1 MGTSK
6 SKELL
11 NSFGKGVTTVK
22 AVVVY
27 LGAEIRE
34 NAEGKFSHQFALLP
48 SERDP
53 KGGVV
58 NIKHDNK
65 LDLVTN
71 TIYLVEAEANSER
84 PDNHF
89 GVSIY
94 WLKHPKKFGA
104 VSRLQEVDIHG

>member
-53 KGGVV
+53 KV
-58 NIKHDNK
+58 
-65 LDLVTN
+65 
-71 TIYLVEAEANSER
+71 A
-84 PDNHF
+84 
-89 GVSIY
+89 
-94 WLKHPKKFGA
+94 W
-104 VSRLQEVDIHG
+104 